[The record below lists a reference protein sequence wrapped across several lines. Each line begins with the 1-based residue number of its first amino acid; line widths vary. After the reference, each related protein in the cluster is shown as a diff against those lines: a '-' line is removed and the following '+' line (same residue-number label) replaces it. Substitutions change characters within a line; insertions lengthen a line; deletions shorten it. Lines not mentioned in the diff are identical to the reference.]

1 MKIEIKGEPLK
12 RPKVI
17 INSAISA
24 DGKISSHERRQV
36 RISGKADLR
45 RVDILRS
52 ESDAI
57 MVGIGTVLADDP
69 GLRVK
74 SEQLRM
80 ERAALGKSENPL
92 RVVADSLARTPPDA
106 QVLGVGCIIA
116 VSAAAPQERLTKLA
130 ERCELVQC
138 GKERVNL
145 RELLSSLRDKGVKRL
160 MVEGGG
166 TLNWSMIQEGLVDEI
181 YVYIGALII
190 GGKDAPTLM
199 DGAGFASDFP
209 KLKLQSVE
217 RLDDGVLLRWIL
229 ADL

>member
-1 MKIEIKGEPLK
+1 MK

-24 DGKISSHERRQV
+24 DGKISSYEHRQV

-45 RVDILRS
+45 RVDVLRS
-52 ESDAI
+52 KSDAI
-57 MVGIGTVLADDP
+57 MVGVGTVLADDP

-80 ERAALGKSENPL
+80 ERTALGKPENPL

-116 VSAAAPQERLTKLA
+116 VSAAAPHERLMKLA
-130 ERCELVQC
+130 KKCELIQC
-138 GKERVNL
+138 GDERVNL
-145 RELLSSLRDKGVKRL
+145 HYLLSILYEKGVKQL

-166 TLNWSMIQEGLVDEI
+166 TLNWSMVKEGLVDEI
-181 YVYIGALII
+181 YVYIGAMII

-199 DGAGFASDFP
+199 DGSGFASGFP
-209 KLKLQSVE
+209 RLKLQSFE
-217 RLDDGVLLRWIL
+217 RLDDGMLLRWRL